1 MERKIKL
8 FCSAE
13 TILDLEVKKLKASA
27 LGIVKR
33 NQCRSVNKKSF
44 GQIIYLEAF
53 LHKLYS
59 ILSYICVEFICI
71 KEWQRTQRPAIWPN
85 NN

>member
-1 MERKIKL
+1 M
-8 FCSAE
+8 
-13 TILDLEVKKLKASA
+13 KKLKASA

-33 NQCRSVNKKSF
+33 SSMNKKSF
-44 GQIIYLEAF
+44 CQIIYWEAF